1 VRRRTIR
8 PLVAALALALAP
20 TAAAA
25 FDVPSRVAAVRAVI
39 RTVETHFPI
48 MKNPAYTQG
57 TSGIETTCRRRAVG
71 RYGCTW
77 RATNRYSIIDG
88 HAAVRFRGH
97 AARVRLFG
105 IVCLRSH
112 EASRPDAVVSRCANG

>member
-8 PLVAALALALAP
+8 VLVAALALALAP
-20 TAAAA
+20 GAAAA
-25 FDVPSRVAAVRAVI
+25 FDAPSRVAAVRAVI
-39 RTVETHFPI
+39 QTVETHFPI

-57 TSGIETTCRRRAVG
+57 TSGIETTCRRRAAG

-77 RATNRYSIIDG
+77 RAVNRYSIIDG
-88 HAAVRFRGH
+88 RAAVRFRGRDAH
-97 AARVRLFG
+97 VRLFG

-112 EASRPDAVVSRCANG
+112 ESNRPDAVISPCANG

>member
-1 VRRRTIR
+1 MRTRTIR
-8 PLVAALALALAP
+8 ALVAALALAAAP
-20 TAAAA
+20 VAGAA
-25 FDVPSRVAAVRAVI
+25 FGAPSRVAAVRAVI

-57 TSGIETTCRRRAVG
+57 TSGIETTCRRTVAG
-71 RYGCTW
+71 RYVCTW
-77 RATNRYSIIDG
+77 RAVNRYSIIDG
-88 HAAVRFRGH
+88 RAAVRFRGR

-112 EASRPDAVVSRCANG
+112 ESSRPDAVISRCANG